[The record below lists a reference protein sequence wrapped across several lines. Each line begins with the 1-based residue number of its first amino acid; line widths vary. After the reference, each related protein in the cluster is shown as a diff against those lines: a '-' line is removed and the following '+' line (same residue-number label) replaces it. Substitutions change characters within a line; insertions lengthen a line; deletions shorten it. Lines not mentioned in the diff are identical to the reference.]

1 VERPSR
7 FARRLSVITV
17 AALAGRL
24 GYVLAVRRHTPA
36 WGDAFVYHN
45 GANLLADGK
54 GFIDPGRYRFFGIST
69 PSAYRPLYPLY
80 LSLWSFL
87 GVHST
92 LGHRLASCLLGA
104 ATVAVVGL
112 AARKFGRTPSEGERL
127 GLVAAA
133 LAAISPALWLNDA
146 GLLSESAA
154 AVAVAVALL
163 VLMRYRESPSV
174 WRAGLVGAVVGVAAL
189 GRAELVLLLPLLVW
203 PTWRW
208 ARDRSARSRWSIV
221 VAFAAGGILLLGP
234 WVGYNLSRF
243 DRPVFIATGLG
254 ASMAGGA
261 CDPAFYGSKTGYWDA
276 GPACPVDQAQIT
288 IPPGVD
294 LSTPSGLAE
303 FRRSAQKQLANEGDE
318 SVRDQRARDQAIT
331 YIRHHES
338 RFPVVVAARVGRLW
352 GLYHPRQTAE
362 FDGAIEGRGLTEA
375 RLAMIWYGMLML
387 AGIPGLV
394 LLWRRRQPVAPF
406 LALAAA
412 ATIAAALTFGVQR
425 YRLPF
430 DVGLPILAAVGIS
443 AVIAQRSVDTPEGA
457 RDADDVPHPVAAR

>member
-1 VERPSR
+1 MSKTPPVERPSR
-7 FARRLSVITV
+7 FARQLSVITV
-17 AALAGRL
+17 AALAGRI

-36 WGDAFVYHN
+36 WGDAFVYQN
-45 GANLLADGK
+45 AANLLADGK
-54 GFIDPGRYRFFGIST
+54 GFIDPGRYQFFGITT

-80 LSLWSFL
+80 LSVWSFL

-92 LGHRLASCLLGA
+92 LGHRLASCVLGA
-104 ATVAVVGL
+104 AAVAVVGL
-112 AARKFGRTPSEGERL
+112 AARKFGRTRSEGERL
-127 GLVAAA
+127 GLIAAA

-154 AVAVAVALL
+154 AVAVAVALF
-163 VLMRYRESPSV
+163 VLMRYRENPSA
-174 WRAGLVGAVVGVAAL
+174 WWAGLVGAVVGVAAL
-189 GRAELVLLLPLLVW
+189 GRAELVLLLPLLAW
-203 PTWRW
+203 PMWRW
-208 ARDRSARSRWSIV
+208 AGGRTERSARSRWSILA
-221 VAFAAGGILLLGP
+221 AFAAGGILLLGP

-254 ASMAGGA
+254 ASMGGGA
-261 CDPAFYGSKTGYWDA
+261 CNPAFYGSKTGYWDA
-276 GPACPVDQAQIT
+276 GPDCNVDQAQIT

-294 LSTPSGLAE
+294 LSTPSGRAE
-303 FRRSAQKQLANEGDE
+303 FRRAAQEQLANEGDE

-352 GLYHPRQTAE
+352 GLYRPRQTAQ
-362 FDGAIEGRGLTEA
+362 FDGTIEGRGLTEA

-387 AGIPGLV
+387 AGIPGIV

-412 ATIAAALTFGVQR
+412 ATIAAAITFGVQR

-430 DVGLPILAAVGIS
+430 DVVLPILAAVGIS
-443 AVIAQRSVDTPEGA
+443 AATDRLTAHRA
-457 RDADDVPHPVAAR
+457 RQ